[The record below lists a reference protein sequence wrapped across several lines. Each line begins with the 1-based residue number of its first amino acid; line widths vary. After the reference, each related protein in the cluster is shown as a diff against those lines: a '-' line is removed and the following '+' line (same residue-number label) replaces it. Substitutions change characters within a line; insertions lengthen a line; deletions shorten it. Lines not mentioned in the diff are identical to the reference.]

1 MHFILCNVL
10 FIGKH
15 WLQVWKVSMWW
26 KRVGIGHCKILLT
39 LKWYPEFK
47 KSILGKFLSFWMFFI
62 EQKVSLIGVFLVHIF
77 LHLDWFTDA
86 IKYGQNR
93 DQKKLRIRILFSQ
106 CFGKDVL
113 SSSDYLSQC
122 RQSSSLSA
130 NERQEITKH
139 VFTRLVAVKKW
150 ILERVIESS
159 DGEKKLSTRLLQS
172 MLYLETENVHIEK
185 ILAIMNISMTIPNC
199 FIASITLRMLA
210 TLLEISKNDLIN
222 PIIRVTL
229 KSNSYLQK
237 NCLYLN

>member
-15 WLQVWKVSMWW
+15 WLQVWKVSMSW

-93 DQKKLRIRILFSQ
+93 DQKNSDTFFAVFWKRRFELEWLFESVPSVLITLSKWETRNNKACTYKISCCKEMNTWTCYRIKWWRKKVKHKTVAEHVIPWNRKRPYW
-106 CFGKDVL
+106 KD
-113 SSSDYLSQC
+113 SSDNEYFHDDPQLFY
-122 RQSSSLSA
+122 RQ
-130 NERQEITKH
+130 H
-139 VFTRLVAVKKW
+139 YF
-150 ILERVIESS
+150 
-159 DGEKKLSTRLLQS
+159 
-172 MLYLETENVHIEK
+172 ENVSDI
-185 ILAIMNISMTIPNC
+185 AGNIKEW
-199 FIASITLRMLA
+199 F
-210 TLLEISKNDLIN
+210 D
-222 PIIRVTL
+222 
-229 KSNSYLQK
+229 
-237 NCLYLN
+237 